1 MCVLQ
6 LFAVAVLQCSTCFL
20 FLKLFY
26 NLFTGYEYNVD
37 NQLRTVT
44 KSSTIDKETLNFYK
58 KNFTKL
64 VREGL
69 DNLDELKRSENK

>member
-1 MCVLQ
+1 MQVESKEIGD
-6 LFAVAVLQCSTCFL
+6 F
-20 FLKLFY
+20 
-26 NLFTGYEYNVD
+26 NDYEYNVD